1 MPKPPPPQPLRLLA
15 DGKTERTVLTS
26 AMEAVESDGPLR
38 VLEAGCGQ
46 RWSLTLEGR
55 QPHITG
61 VDTDAE
67 AMRIRREKH
76 GDLDVEL
83 VADLRDVQLEVAA
96 FDVVYCSFLL
106 EHVAGARDV
115 LDRFRAAVRPGGRIV
130 IRIPDGDSV
139 YGLLVKHS
147 PHLLHILYKRFVEAN
162 PKAGTPGHAP
172 YPTVYDDV
180 VSLRG
185 LRGYAADNGL
195 RIVAEYGTFFLPRR
209 LRRLRPVIR
218 AAFALIAMIAPG
230 RPATEHRDLGVV
242 FEVPL
247 TIPARGETSVEPA
260 FDRLG

>member
-1 MPKPPPPQPLRLLA
+1 MPAQARVQSPLRLIA
-15 DGKTERTVLTS
+15 DGKTERALLMT
-26 AMEAVESDGPLR
+26 AIEAVESDGPLC

-46 RWSLTLEGR
+46 RWSLAIEGR
-55 QPHITG
+55 QLHITG

-83 VADLRDVQLEVAA
+83 VADLRDVQLPQAA
-96 FDVVYCSFLL
+96 FDVIYCSFLL

-130 IRIPDGDSV
+130 IRVPDGDSV

-147 PHLLHILYKRFVEAN
+147 PHRLHVLYKRFAEAN

-185 LRGYAADNGL
+185 LREYAADTGL
-195 RIVAEYGTFFLPRR
+195 DIVAEYGTFFLPRR
-209 LRRLRPVIR
+209 LRRARP
-218 AAFALIAMIAPG
+218 LIHGLFRTISLLAPG
-230 RPATEHRDLGVV
+230 RRAVGHRDLGVV
-242 FEVPL
+242 FEAPKALASGDVPVSNAGA
-247 TIPARGETSVEPA
+247 IA
-260 FDRLG
+260 